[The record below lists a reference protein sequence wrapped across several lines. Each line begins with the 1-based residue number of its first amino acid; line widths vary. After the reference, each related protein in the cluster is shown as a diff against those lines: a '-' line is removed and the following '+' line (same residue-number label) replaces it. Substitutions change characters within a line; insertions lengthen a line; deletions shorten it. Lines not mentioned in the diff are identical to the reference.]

1 MNLDLLSIAICNG
14 CFWSGLMDAAFP
26 FYFDRL
32 PKPFGCSKC
41 MAFWSMTIYVLFYTF
56 ATVTIPI
63 ELLNLTIPFVSAL
76 VAAIG
81 YRTFRLR

>member
-1 MNLDLLSIAICNG
+1 MNFDLFLIAIYNG
-14 CFWSGLMDAAFP
+14 CFWSGVMDAALP
-26 FYFDRL
+26 MYFDRL

-41 MAFWSMTIYVLFYTF
+41 MAFWSTLIYVLIYTF

-63 ELLNLTIPFVSAL
+63 ELINLTLPFVSAL
-76 VAAIG
+76 VAAFG